1 MDMKETPKLPS
12 SFILASASPRRLE
25 ILQTLGI
32 DPEILV
38 PDTNE
43 DCDRAAVPPELLV
56 EGLACRKARAAGEM
70 LMRCGRG
77 EEDCLILAADT
88 VVVLGDR
95 ILEKPRD
102 AEDARQMLRALSENT
117 HRVCTGIAVLCRG
130 ILTMDVQCTQ
140 VRFRSLTEAEIEA
153 YVASGEPMG
162 KAGSYAIQ
170 ERGAL
175 FVEEICGDYFNVV
188 GLPAVCVD
196 KLLSENYGFGLASF
210 ARDADRTSK

>member
-1 MDMKETPKLPS
+1 MKETQKLPAA
-12 SFILASASPRRLE
+12 FILASASPRRLE
-25 ILQTLGI
+25 ILRTLGL

-38 PDTNE
+38 PDTDE
-43 DCDRAAVPPELLV
+43 DCDRTAIAPELLV
-56 EGLACRKARAAGEM
+56 EGLACRKARAARDA
-70 LMRCGRG
+70 LTLCGRA

-102 AEDARQMLRALSENT
+102 AADARQMLRALSQNT
-117 HRVCTGIAVLCRG
+117 HRVCTGVAVFCRG
-130 ILTMDVQCTQ
+130 KLVMNSESTE
-140 VRFRSLTEAEIEA
+140 VRFRSLTEEEIEA

-170 ERGAL
+170 MRGAL
-175 FVEEICGDYFNVV
+175 FVEGINGDYFNVV

-210 ARDADRTSK
+210 AKDADRAFK